1 MKEDLIQ
8 IRSSLVIKP
17 HTVLGDLLRIDEWI
31 HKQRM
36 PVNSVLFTDKGRN
49 DCPQLVSICFGLHNE
64 LCMVWAVVLED
75 ETMTQVQCCCL
86 SCALSSSHI
95 LLHDSFLP
103 WQDSQFQTH
112 WSTLQHDVFDCRDGV
127 HWGVWSLWPE
137 RSDFIESGRR
147 AYLQHAPFFSG
158 FSFDDFSLAFSWSAV
173 LYWFQAWRSHSLESW
188 QLSRGLE
195 NIFYWFPFQSLWN
208 GSPPRLLC
216 FICALCGSPWVSRSY
231 FLCQFWNPVIT
242 LCSHLLLCGHQPFF
256 SSSLSFHFGVM
267 FDDSSPR

>member
-1 MKEDLIQ
+1 MKEDFIQ

-36 PVNSVLFTDKGRN
+36 PVNSVVFTDKGRN

-64 LCMVWAVVLED
+64 LWMVSAVVLED

-112 WSTLQHDVFDCRDGV
+112 WSSRAAWCVWLQGWCPLGGVVFVTRALQF
-127 HWGVWSLWPE
+127 HLIWSKSIFAACTIFL
-137 RSDFIESGRR
+137 RVLLRL
-147 AYLQHAPFFSG
+147 LQSG
-158 FSFDDFSLAFSWSAV
+158 FFLVCSPLLIPSLAKSFTRVLAVVPGSW
-173 LYWFQAWRSHSLESW
+173 E
-188 QLSRGLE
+188 
-195 NIFYWFPFQSLWN
+195 
-208 GSPPRLLC
+208 
-216 FICALCGSPWVSRSY
+216 
-231 FLCQFWNPVIT
+231 
-242 LCSHLLLCGHQPFF
+242 HLLLVSFPESLKWFT
-256 SSSLSFHFGVM
+256 SSSTVFYLCAVWFSLSFSIILLMPVLKPSDNFV
-267 FDDSSPR
+267 